1 MNICGKKSPTSFSC
15 KPLSLFN
22 FNKLQK
28 NIIYM
33 KKKIVSGI
41 SGFNGTN
48 ITIEGIK
55 RGYRLPEQLEVS
67 KKKMK

>member
-1 MNICGKKSPTSFSC
+1 MKVPASKSATSQIC

-22 FNKLQK
+22 FNKLIK
-28 NIIYM
+28 RIIYM
-33 KKKIVSGI
+33 KKIFVSGI
-41 SGFNGTN
+41 SGFIGTH